1 MKERVRTGR
10 AWVALLIVWV
20 VWGSTYLAIRVG
32 VESMPPLLM
41 AAVRFLIAG
50 AIMFPLSVRRGRPT
64 RAQWVGCG
72 VVGILLLGANGAL
85 SVAEKTV
92 PSGLASLLIA
102 TVPLWLLGFDAG
114 LNRVRLGWAPV
125 LGLLVGLAGVGFL
138 SGSTSGSVSTTGVV
152 ISLCAAASW
161 AFGTI
166 LSRRVPM
173 PDNPA
178 LGSSM
183 EMLVAGAALLAV
195 AGANGEIGSFHP
207 GAVSGRSWAA
217 LAYLVVVGSIIAFSA
232 YVVAVRA
239 LPTATVA
246 TYAYVNPVI
255 AVLLGTTML
264 GERLTPSM
272 FVGGALIV
280 GAVVLVVRRSPPA
293 HLAHQSR
300 ERIRVEGCCLFSV
313 CIWRACAA
321 LTAASGRCTDSW

>member
-1 MKERVRTGR
+1 MGPWTTVGVVTGTGREEQVVVPRREEAHRGR
-10 AWVALLIVWV
+10 AWAALLIVWV

-41 AAVRFLIAG
+41 AGGRFLIAG

-64 RAQWVGCG
+64 RAQWAGCG
-72 VVGILLLGANGAL
+72 IVGILLLGANGAL
-85 SVAEKTV
+85 SFAEKTV

-125 LGLLVGLAGVGFL
+125 LGLLVGLAGVAFL
-138 SGSTSGSVSTTGVV
+138 SGSTSGSVSVTGVV
-152 ISLCAAASW
+152 FCLCAAASW

-173 PDNPA
+173 PENPA

-183 EMLVAGAALLAV
+183 EMLVAGAVLLAV
-195 AGANGEIGSFHP
+195 AGANGEIGSFHV
-207 GAVSGRSWAA
+207 GAVSGRSWLA
-217 LAYLVVVGSIIAFSA
+217 LGYLVIVGSIIAFSA

-280 GAVVLVVRRSPPA
+280 GAVMLVVRRRPPS
-293 HLAHQSR
+293 H
-300 ERIRVEGCCLFSV
+300 
-313 CIWRACAA
+313 
-321 LTAASGRCTDSW
+321 